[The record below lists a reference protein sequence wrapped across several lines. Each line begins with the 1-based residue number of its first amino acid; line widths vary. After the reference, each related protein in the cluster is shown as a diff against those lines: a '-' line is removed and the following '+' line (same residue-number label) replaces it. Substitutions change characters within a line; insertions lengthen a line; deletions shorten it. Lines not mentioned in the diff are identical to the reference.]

1 MADQIAEVA
10 QFFSFG
16 TNDLTQMTFGFRRDD
31 AGKFLPY
38 YLSKKILS
46 AEPFQT
52 LDQDGVGQLV
62 DMGIRRGRATR
73 PDLKVGICGE
83 HGGDPKSVE
92 FCHKVNMNYVSCSPY
107 RVLIAR
113 LAPARAAVENKR

>member
-1 MADQIAEVA
+1 MVEIPRAALMADQIAETA
-10 QFFSFG
+10 KFFSFG

-52 LDQDGVGQLV
+52 LDQEGVGSWSIWESAGEGQ
-62 DMGIRRGRATR
+62 RGRT
-73 PDLKVGICGE
+73 
-83 HGGDPKSVE
+83 
-92 FCHKVNMNYVSCSPY
+92 
-107 RVLIAR
+107 
-113 LAPARAAVENKR
+113 

>member
-1 MADQIAEVA
+1 MADQIAETAKV
-10 QFFSFG
+10 FSFG
-16 TNDLTQMTFGFRRDD
+16 ANDLTQMTFGFRRDD

-38 YLSKKILS
+38 HLSKKILL
-46 AEPFQT
+46 AESFQT

-83 HGGDPKSVE
+83 LAVVFPCGSIVGTGGVDFVVEVAEVVGSVIA
-92 FCHKVNMNYVSCSPY
+92 PY
-107 RVLIAR
+107 RGC
-113 LAPARAAVENKR
+113 PFDGH